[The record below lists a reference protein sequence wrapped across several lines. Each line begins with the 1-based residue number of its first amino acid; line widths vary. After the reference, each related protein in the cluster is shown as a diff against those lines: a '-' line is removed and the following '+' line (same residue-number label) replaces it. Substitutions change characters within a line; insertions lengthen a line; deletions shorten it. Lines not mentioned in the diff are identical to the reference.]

1 MIPVLLIA
9 VPLVTGLLAFLMKG
23 GNRAANLS
31 IIGSLATLAITL
43 WACTTTAVE
52 CVSYTAQWIP
62 LLNTTFNVSL
72 DTLGT
77 IMVLLTAL
85 TYPIILFAAS
95 KNDYSKSHN
104 YFGLMSL
111 MQAGLMG
118 VFVAQ
123 DALLF
128 YFFWELVLIPAYFLC
143 SQWGGEKRIQATLKF
158 FIYTFFGSLFMLIGI
173 IYLSTHSAGHSF
185 SWTAF
190 TQIKLPYGTEMWI
203 FWMMFLAFA
212 IKIPIFPLHTWQ
224 PDTYEQSPTTT
235 TMVLSGLM
243 VKMGIF
249 GILKWIIP
257 IMPMSSW
264 AWGDTIGTLAV
275 VGMLYASIIALRQND
290 IKRLVA
296 YSSIAHMGLMV
307 LGIFV
312 ASEISLQGVMIQMFN
327 HGITIVALWV
337 VVDIIEKQT
346 GTRKLNELGGI
357 AQKQPVLAI
366 LFVIIAF
373 ANIAL
378 PLTNGFIGEFLL
390 FTGIYNSEAS
400 KFNIIFT
407 VLAAIGIILSAIYT
421 LNMLQKV
428 LYGNTNGVT
437 EKLNEISV
445 GHKAI
450 LAILVVIIIAMG
462 VYPQPFLDYSQKAV
476 EQIISIMVL
485 KRPS

>member
-9 VPLVTGLLAFLMKG
+9 IPLVTGLLAFLMKG
-23 GNRAANLS
+23 GNRAANLT
-31 IIGSLATLAITL
+31 IIGSLATLAATL
-43 WACTTTAVE
+43 WACTTSSIECLSYSTA
-52 CVSYTAQWIP
+52 WMP
-62 LLNTTFNVSL
+62 LLKSTFSVSL

-85 TYPIILFAAS
+85 TYPLILFSAS
-95 KNDYSKSHN
+95 KNNYSRSHN

-158 FIYTFFGSLFMLIGI
+158 FIYTFFGSLFMLVGI
-173 IYLSTHSAGHSF
+173 IFLSSQTPDQSF
-185 SWTAF
+185 AWESFKKIQLAY
-190 TQIKLPYGTEMWI
+190 KTEAWVFWI
-203 FWMMFLAFA
+203 IFIAFA
-212 IKIPIFPLHTWQ
+212 IKIPIFPVHTWQ

-243 VKMGIF
+243 VKMGLF
-249 GILKWIIP
+249 AVLKWIVP
-257 IMPMSSW
+257 VLPMSTW
-264 AWGDTIGTLAV
+264 AWGDTIGTMAV
-275 VGMLYASIIALRQND
+275 IGMLYASIIALRQND

-327 HGITIVALWV
+327 HGITIIALWM
-337 VVDIIEKQT
+337 VVDIIERNT
-346 GTRKLNELGGI
+346 GTRKLNELGGL
-357 AQKQPVLAI
+357 AQKQPALAI
-366 LFVIIAF
+366 VFVVIAF

-390 FTGIYNSEAS
+390 FTGIFTSEAS
-400 KFNIIFT
+400 KYNIVFT
-407 VLAAIGIILSAIYT
+407 VLAGLGIILSAIYT

-428 LYGNTNGVT
+428 LFGNTNNIT
-437 EKLNEISV
+437 EKLSDISL
-445 GHKAI
+445 GEKI
-450 LAILVVIIIAMG
+450 SLGIMVVLIIVLG
-462 VYPQPFLDYSQKAV
+462 VYPQPFLEYSQKAV
-476 EQIISIMVL
+476 DELMSIMIL